1 DVRGPRLRS
10 DRAVLFLGLVF
21 LSACFNPDDILP
33 VKGTITSPDAVEG
46 QVVKLLRESRIEGNQ
61 TCANA
66 TAFKETTVNADGTY
80 AFDIFRAQAQK
91 LTGFGQFCFRLETTF
106 ASGSSAFTDFELQSE
121 LQVPTIPDWRPQAS
135 LVDGVVRFTPV
146 TNLSVEEGR
155 TEVLI
160 HRERFVTQDGGVAWE
175 RDDRLFDFMSQEPV
189 SALFE
194 LPEVAFED
202 FSGELEFRARLT
214 VTPEVMGPFGD
225 DRSKLIEFRA
235 GQTIPFTGTRT
246 PFSRG
251 LACPPFAAPCPLTD
265 GALTRTPGNAATR
278 VVFFL
283 PAPTPVST
291 IVLRG
296 VETGVPLMG
305 VLLGD
310 ADGGLVGQVQ
320 HELPTSTWSQFPEF
334 VPVEGDGGV
343 PEFRLMLPAAYSTI
357 RLDGGVVSAVVLT
370 FPQGLDAISEVSLF
384 E

>member
-1 DVRGPRLRS
+1 VRGSLLLF
-10 DRAVLFLGLVF
+10 VL

-33 VKGTITSPDAVEG
+33 VKGTITSPDPVEG
-46 QVVKLLRESRIEGNQ
+46 QVVRLLRESRIEGNQ

-66 TAFKETTVNADGTY
+66 TAFKETTVKADGAYT
-80 AFDIFRAQAQK
+80 FDVFRAQAQK

-121 LQVPTIPDWRPQAS
+121 LQVPTIPDWRPS
-135 LVDGVVRFTPV
+135 PLIVDEEVFFTPV
-146 TNLSVEEGR
+146 KPRVSPEDPSEILV
-155 TEVLI
+155 
-160 HRERFVTQDGGVAWE
+160 HRARFVTADGGVAWE
-175 RDDRLFDFMSQEPV
+175 RDDRLFDLTTQLPV
-189 SALFE
+189 RFIGVPLPTEAL
-194 LPEVAFED
+194 ED
-202 FSGELEFRARLT
+202 FSGSLDFVARLT
-214 VTPEVMGPFGD
+214 VTGESTGPFGD
-225 DRSKLIEFRA
+225 DRSKLVEFRA
-235 GQTIPFTGTRT
+235 NQPRALSGTRT

-334 VPVEGDGGV
+334 VPLEGDGGV
-343 PEFRLMLPAAYSTI
+343 PEFRLVLPAAYSTI